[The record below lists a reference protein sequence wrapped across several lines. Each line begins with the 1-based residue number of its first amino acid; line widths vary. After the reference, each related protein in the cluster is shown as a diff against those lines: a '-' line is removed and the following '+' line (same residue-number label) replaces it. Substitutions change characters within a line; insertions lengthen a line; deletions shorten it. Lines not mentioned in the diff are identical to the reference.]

1 MFLFH
6 FVFFFCIWTQFIQL
20 WNIKFD
26 WNQRRR
32 RTRFMLTSDQLTEE
46 SRLLLWKWRFLGRF
60 SSLISASRS
69 SVMLAAPS
77 FTRRTFVSVQTFV
90 FLRRWILTSSDVS
103 FGATRTT
110 EPVKHLPS
118 NVVLT
123 GAAAATSFTFLFLY
137 WNIST
142 TIGWV
147 VVKSVS
153 MTMNCNNG
161 LSSSSI
167 SWSETDQYCDC

>member
-1 MFLFH
+1 
-6 FVFFFCIWTQFIQL
+6 
-20 WNIKFD
+20 
-26 WNQRRR
+26 
-32 RTRFMLTSDQLTEE
+32 MLTSDQLTEE
-46 SRLLLWKWRFLGRF
+46 SRLLLLWKWRFLGRF

-77 FTRRTFVSVQTFV
+77 FTGRTFVSVQTFV

-137 WNIST
+137 WNLFPWRWTVITDFHPVPSADQRRINTVTVNSRLNST
-142 TIGWV
+142 NQSHQE
-147 VVKSVS
+147 KF
-153 MTMNCNNG
+153 MNFQNKMKLWTN
-161 LSSSSI
+161 SS
-167 SWSETDQYCDC
+167 